1 MSRRKQRKPQQLIS
15 DCEGPGASEN
25 GDASEEDHPQV
36 CAKCCAQ
43 FTDPTEFLA
52 HQNACST
59 DPPVMVIIGGQENP
73 NNSSASSE
81 PRPEGHNNPQ
91 VMDTEHS
98 NPPDSGSSVPTD
110 PTWGPERRGEESSGH
125 FLVAATEPVCGIP
138 VKWPAHEALEFQ
150 LHLHYHSKP
159 GPTSAVWPRNCGWE
173 GASNNGIQ
181 GSQGEDSPPPIS
193 ASCTQGSA

>member
-15 DCEGPGASEN
+15 DCEGPSASEN

-73 NNSSASSE
+73 NNSSTSSE
-81 PRPEGHNNPQ
+81 PRTEGQNSPQ
-91 VMDTEHS
+91 VMEAEHS

-110 PTWGPERRGEESSGH
+110 PTWGPERRVEESPV
-125 FLVAATEPVCGIP
+125 FLEPVHTP
-138 VKWPAHEALEFQ
+138 EFQ
-150 LHLHYHSKP
+150 LHLHYHFRP
-159 GPTSAVWPRNCGWE
+159 GATSAVWPGDCGWE
-173 GASNNGIQ
+173 LASGNGIQ
-181 GSQGEDSPPPIS
+181 RGQGEESPPLPIS
-193 ASCTQGSA
+193 VSCIQGSA

>member
-15 DCEGPGASEN
+15 DCEGPSASEN

-81 PRPEGHNNPQ
+81 SRPEGHNSPQ

-125 FLVAATEPVCGIP
+125 FLVAATGTAAGGGGGLILASP
-138 VKWPAHEALEFQ
+138 K
-150 LHLHYHSKP
+150 
-159 GPTSAVWPRNCGWE
+159 NCGWE
-173 GASNNGIQ
+173 GPSNNSIQ
-181 GSQGEDSPPPIS
+181 RGQGEDSPPPPIS
-193 ASCTQGSA
+193 AFCLQGSA